1 MEKPHSPLARKL
13 GKAPGTLV
21 HVGDKK
27 AADVNLR
34 RIAYSADSFDDDKAI
49 ELSRVRGSADEEI
62 NRWLIVSGLHDVRR
76 IGDVC
81 KRFGIH
87 PLTAEDILN
96 TAQRPKIEVFD
107 HYVMMV
113 LKLPSYDGNEL
124 TEDQISM
131 VVGSNFLLLFEE
143 QQNNTLAPVID
154 RLRSEKGRLR
164 KSGCDYLAYAI
175 IDLIVDCSFPVLEAL
190 GDQIEK
196 IEDTLIAGSADSTI
210 GDLHG
215 LKSKLIHLR
224 KQLSPLRDIISRLKK
239 EDIDLISESTRPFLN
254 DVNDHVAQILDTVES
269 HREMSAGLTDLYL
282 SLMGNKTNEAMKVLT
297 IIATIFIPMTFIVG
311 VYGMNFRYMPELEW
325 KHGYLLV
332 WILIVAVAAA
342 MFIWFKRKKLI

>member
-1 MEKPHSPLARKL
+1 MEKSHSPLARKL

-27 AADVNLR
+27 AVDVNVRL
-34 RIAYSADSFDDDKAI
+34 ITYSVDSFEDNRSDGLTRAMGT
-49 ELSRVRGSADEEI
+49 SDEET
-62 NRWLIVSGLHDVRR
+62 NRWLIISGLHDVQQ
-76 IGDVC
+76 IDDVC
-81 KRFGIH
+81 KRFGVH
-87 PLTAEDILN
+87 PLTTEDILN

-124 TEDQISM
+124 TDDQISM
-131 VVGSNFLLLFEE
+131 VVGSDYLLLFEE
-143 QQNNTLAPVID
+143 KQSNTLAPVIA
-154 RLRSEKGRLR
+154 RLRNDKGRLR

-190 GDQIEK
+190 GDQIEE
-196 IEDTLIAGSADSTI
+196 IEDALIAGSADSTI

-215 LKSKLIHLR
+215 FKSKIIHLR

-254 DVNDHVAQILDTVES
+254 DVNDHIAQILDTVES
-269 HREMSAGLTDLYL
+269 YKEMSAGLTDLYL
-282 SLMGNKTNEAMKVLT
+282 SLMGNRTNEAMKVLT

-311 VYGMNFRYMPELEW
+311 VYGMNFRHMPELEW
-325 KHGYLLV
+325 EHGYLFV
-332 WILIVAVAAA
+332 WVLIVAVAAA
-342 MFIWFKRKKLI
+342 MFIWFKRKKLL